1 MIAKEVEN
9 IMMKTIWGKVA
20 YIVNSILSC
29 IMSAFAYIW
38 INKYIF
44 LSYIMLYSIFD
55 LNGFHTNLC
64 IIFSIINVFL
74 TFSPI
79 NLILVIFTFIVSLIH
94 YGIFNWFSIVFTI
107 YAISVI
113 TKLTIYYRRIK
124 EENKLRRQIYGGK

>member
-1 MIAKEVEN
+1 
-9 IMMKTIWGKVA
+9 MMKTIWSKIA

-29 IMSAFAYIW
+29 IMSAFSYIW
-38 INKYIF
+38 LSKYIF
-44 LSYIMLYSIFD
+44 LSYIMLCSIFD

-113 TKLTIYYRRIK
+113 TNFAIYYRRVK
-124 EENKLRRQIYGGK
+124 GANLNENNTQL